1 MKFRERALLFVA
13 TGFFIGTV
21 PFAPGTFGSLIG
33 LPVCFLLS
41 RLNLLQSVI
50 SILVFILFA
59 IGIASAAEKI
69 LKQKDPGQIVIDE
82 IAGLMVTFAG
92 LPFNLKTALAGFI
105 IFRVFD
111 ILKPFPIRILERRV
125 GGGTGV
131 VLDDV
136 LAGVYGNLILRLVI
150 YLSGINVYEFL

>member
-1 MKFRERALLFVA
+1 MKFRERAVLFVA

-21 PFAPGTFGSLIG
+21 PFAPGTFGTLIG

-41 RLNLLQSVI
+41 RLNFLQSVVW
-50 SILVFILFA
+50 ILIFIFFA
-59 IGIASAAEKI
+59 IVIASAAEKI

-82 IAGLMVTFAG
+82 IAGLAVTFAG
-92 LPFNLKTALAGFI
+92 VTFNLMTLLAGFI

-111 ILKPFPIRILERRV
+111 ILKPFPIRFLEKRI

-136 LAGVYGNLILRLVI
+136 LAGVYANLGVRLVI
-150 YLSGINVYEFL
+150 YISGIG

>member
-1 MKFRERALLFVA
+1 MKFRERAILFVA

-50 SILVFILFA
+50 YILVFILFA

-69 LKQKDPGQIVIDE
+69 LEQKDPGQIVIDE

-92 LPFNLKTALAGFI
+92 LPFNLKTALAGFV

-150 YLSGINVYEFL
+150 YITGINVSEFL

>member
-1 MKFRERALLFVA
+1 MKFRERAVLFVA

-150 YLSGINVYEFL
+150 YLSSINVYEFL

>member
-1 MKFRERALLFVA
+1 MKFRERAVFFVA
-13 TGFFIGTV
+13 TGFLIGTV

-41 RLNLLQSVI
+41 RLNLLESVI
-50 SILVFILFA
+50 CILVFILFA

-69 LKQKDPGQIVIDE
+69 IKQKDPGQIVIDE
-82 IAGLMVTFAG
+82 IAGLMVTLAG
-92 LPFNLKTALAGFI
+92 LPFNLKTALAGFV

-111 ILKPFPIRILERRV
+111 ILKPFPIRMLERRV
-125 GGGTGV
+125 GGGSGI

-136 LAGVYGNLILRLVI
+136 IAGVYGNLVIRLGI
-150 YLSGINVYEFL
+150 YAIGMG

>member
-1 MKFRERALLFVA
+1 MKFRERAVFFVA
-13 TGFFIGTV
+13 TGFLVGTV
-21 PFAPGTFGSLIG
+21 PFAPGTFGSLLG
-33 LPVCFLLS
+33 LPLCFLLS

-50 SILVFILFA
+50 CIVIFILFA

-69 LKQKDPGQIVIDE
+69 IKQKDPGQIVIDE

-92 LPFNLKTALAGFI
+92 VPFNLKTALAGFA

-111 ILKPFPIRILERRV
+111 ILKPFPIRAFERSV
-125 GGGTGV
+125 GGGSGI

-136 LAGVYGNLILRLVI
+136 LAGIYGNLILRLVI
-150 YLSGINVYEFL
+150 YLSGIY

>member
-1 MKFRERALLFVA
+1 MKFRERAVLFVA

-21 PFAPGTFGSLIG
+21 PVAPGTFGSLIG

-41 RLNLLQSVI
+41 RLNFLQSVI
-50 SILVFILFA
+50 FILVFILFA

-82 IAGLMVTFAG
+82 IAGLMVTFTG
-92 LPFNLKTALAGFI
+92 LPFNLKTALAGFL
-105 IFRVFD
+105 IFRVLD
-111 ILKPFPIRILERRV
+111 ILKPFPIRTLEKRI
-125 GGGTGV
+125 GGGSGV

-136 LAGVYGNLILRLVI
+136 MAGVYGNLILRLVT
-150 YLSGINVYEFL
+150 YLTGIM

>member
-1 MKFRERALLFVA
+1 MKFRERAVLFVA

-50 SILVFILFA
+50 YILAFILFA

-111 ILKPFPIRILERRV
+111 ILKPFPIRLLERSVR
-125 GGGTGV
+125 GGSGV

-136 LAGVYGNLILRLVI
+136 LAGVYGNLIIRFVI
-150 YLSGINVYEFL
+150 YISGMM

>member
-1 MKFRERALLFVA
+1 
-13 TGFFIGTV
+13 
-21 PFAPGTFGSLIG
+21 
-33 LPVCFLLS
+33 
-41 RLNLLQSVI
+41 VI
-50 SILVFILFA
+50 CILVFILVA

-150 YLSGINVYEFL
+150 YVSGINVS

>member
-1 MKFRERALLFVA
+1 MKFRERAVLFVA

-21 PFAPGTFGSLIG
+21 PFAPGTFGSLVG

-41 RLNLLQSVI
+41 RLSLLKSVI
-50 SILVFILFA
+50 CILVFIMFA

-69 LKQKDPGQIVIDE
+69 IKQRDPGQIVIDE
-82 IAGLMVTFAG
+82 IAGLMVTLAG

-111 ILKPFPIRILERRV
+111 ILKPFPIGMLEKRV
-125 GGGTGV
+125 RGGSGI
-131 VLDDV
+131 VLDDL
-136 LAGVYGNLILRLVI
+136 LAGLYGNLIIRLGI
-150 YLSGINVYEFL
+150 YITGVG

>member
-1 MKFRERALLFVA
+1 MKFRERAVLFVA

-92 LPFNLKTALAGFI
+92 LPFNFKTALAGFI

-150 YLSGINVYEFL
+150 YLSGINVSEFL

>member
-1 MKFRERALLFVA
+1 MA

-21 PFAPGTFGSLIG
+21 PFASGTFGSLIG

-41 RLNLLQSVI
+41 RLNFLQSVI
-50 SILVFILFA
+50 CILVFILFA

-92 LPFNLKTALAGFI
+92 LPFNLKTVLAGFI

-111 ILKPFPIRILERRV
+111 ILKPFPIRNLEKRV
-125 GGGTGV
+125 GGGSGI

-136 LAGVYGNLILRLVI
+136 LAGVYSNLILRLVI
-150 YLSGINVYEFL
+150 YFTGIL

>member
-1 MKFRERALLFVA
+1 MKFRERAVFFVA
-13 TGFFIGTV
+13 TGFLVGTV
-21 PFAPGTFGSLIG
+21 PFAPGTFGSLLG
-33 LPVCFLLS
+33 LPLCFLLS

-50 SILVFILFA
+50 CIVIFILFA

-69 LKQKDPGQIVIDE
+69 IKQKDPGQIVIDE

-92 LPFNLKTALAGFI
+92 VPFNLKTVLVGFV

-111 ILKPFPIRILERRV
+111 ILKPFPIRALERRV
-125 GGGTGV
+125 AGGSGI

-136 LAGVYGNLILRLVI
+136 LAGIYGNLTIRFVI
-150 YLSGINVYEFL
+150 YVSGIV

>member
-1 MKFRERALLFVA
+1 MKFRDRAVLFMA

-21 PFAPGTFGSLIG
+21 PVAPGTFGSLIG
-33 LPVCFLLS
+33 LPVCFFLS
-41 RLNLLQSVI
+41 RLNFLQSVI
-50 SILVFILFA
+50 CILIFTLFA

-92 LPFNLKTALAGFI
+92 LPFNLKTAVAGFI

-111 ILKPFPIRILERRV
+111 ILKPFPIRILDKRV
-125 GGGTGV
+125 GGGSGV
-131 VLDDV
+131 VLDDI
-136 LAGVYGNLILRLVI
+136 LAGIYGNLILRLVI
-150 YLSGINVYEFL
+150 YVTGIM

>member
-1 MKFRERALLFVA
+1 MKFRERAVLFAA
-13 TGFFIGTV
+13 TGFYIGTV
-21 PFAPGTFGSLIG
+21 PFAPGTFGTLIG

-41 RLNLLQSVI
+41 RLNFLQSVI
-50 SILVFILFA
+50 CILVFILFA

-82 IAGLMVTFAG
+82 IAGVMVTFAG

-105 IFRVFD
+105 IFRVLD
-111 ILKPFPIRILERRV
+111 ILKPFPIRTLEKRV
-125 GGGTGV
+125 GGGSGI
-131 VLDDV
+131 VLDDL

-150 YLSGINVYEFL
+150 FITDFAL